1 MVKVK
6 NTQLTNHTNEI
17 IYPETSTDQI
27 VDKETGQTLDRIL
40 KDVTL
45 QSKIGYQ
52 SARSN
57 TFYLSLED
65 MGLRKGTITIDDIA
79 MQLPAYSTV
88 IHSKSSNDGYT
99 NDIFPASSGLLV
111 VSKGLDGKNINFTFD
126 YQKGFYKGY
135 FNSYYKDER
144 RWTGWNKIDFKITKF
159 EQIGLRGGS
168 ETIKN
173 IYKNLP
179 NDTSLTIEISGNYGN
194 QSIYPVG
201 TGILEVSKLS
211 TRAFFTFHH
220 EEGYYVALYNS
231 YYTDGREWRGW
242 TNLYPKEEE

>member
-6 NTQLTNHTNEI
+6 NTQLTNHTNEL

-65 MGLRKGTITIDDIA
+65 LGLKKGTITIDDIA
-79 MQLPAYSTV
+79 SELPAYSTV
-88 IHSKSSNDGYT
+88 IHSKSSDDGFT

-111 VSKGLDGKNINFTFD
+111 VSKGLDGRNVKFTFD
-126 YQKGFYKGY
+126 TQGGFYQGY

-144 RWTGWNKIDFKITKF
+144 RW
-159 EQIGLRGGS
+159 
-168 ETIKN
+168 
-173 IYKNLP
+173 
-179 NDTSLTIEISGNYGN
+179 
-194 QSIYPVG
+194 
-201 TGILEVSKLS
+201 
-211 TRAFFTFHH
+211 
-220 EEGYYVALYNS
+220 
-231 YYTDGREWRGW
+231 
-242 TNLYPKEEE
+242 